1 MTITDQIKIL
11 DKNILQNEAQYD
23 LGKKILMKL
32 NI

>member
-11 DKNILQNEAQYD
+11 GKNILQNEAQYD
-23 LGKKILMKL
+23 LDKKILIKL